1 MQACLSIMKPIV
13 GGLQNNYVSVT
24 KSTEVGRLYGKS
36 RFGITQKGNTLMLHF
51 LEALFLIEEQKLRVY
66 HHQREVSFEELMRY
80 AASYDRSFETNYLI
94 FQDLRHRGIQVDIEK
109 RNSPFTFNFNNTSMK
124 KRGKLKT
131 CIATFSE
138 RNSASF
144 KHLKNLLDKTIG
156 LYWVAIT
163 DEEGDIT
170 YYTIELFLPTGN
182 IVKKKY
188 PKIQGLLL
196 SDRIILFDT
205 IISKELHQNEFFG
218 KPFVQGLQLSLVEAA
233 YLASIQNLLIVT
245 DLEGKPLEG
254 NQLLEVMSQQQ
265 PDLMFRSTVYND
277 LKSRGLIVKTGYKF
291 GTHFRAY
298 TQRPHK
304 THAEYLV
311 HAVKE
316 SDTILWPELSRAIRL
331 CHAVNKKI
339 LFALVQD
346 DGKTITYIHISRL
359 RP

>member
-1 MQACLSIMKPIV
+1 
-13 GGLQNNYVSVT
+13 
-24 KSTEVGRLYGKS
+24 
-36 RFGITQKGNTLMLHF
+36 
-51 LEALFLIEEQKLRVY
+51 
-66 HHQREVSFEELMRY
+66 
-80 AASYDRSFETNYLI
+80 
-94 FQDLRHRGIQVDIEK
+94 
-109 RNSPFTFNFNNTSMK
+109 MK